1 MNHVERDVIR
11 DAGTN
16 IHPVLLNLL
25 HCHWI
30 AAPRARAA
38 AKLAKQDVVLA
49 RPEDDNPQRTQQTD
63 AGACPEGWPASK
75 VISSK
80 ARSPRTSE
88 HLPSVG
94 NLARVTRREKEVLV
108 QLAKGH
114 TNLEIAKQLG
124 IQESTVKL
132 HVHNLLEKLK
142 VRNRAEAALSGI
154 RVSDIQQKQI
164 EEAERGRLDLSW
176 LHPEMSHRRMRAGQ
190 WIFRLGD
197 AGSELFYVQR
207 GSVSLPEVG
216 EKIERG
222 GVFGEIG
229 IFAPER
235 SRTSSARCETEV
247 DLFSLSGDQVRRTYF
262 ANPRFA
268 FFMITLVAAR
278 LMADLRRHA
287 M

>member
-1 MNHVERDVIR
+1 
-11 DAGTN
+11 
-16 IHPVLLNLL
+16 
-25 HCHWI
+25 
-30 AAPRARAA
+30 
-38 AKLAKQDVVLA
+38 
-49 RPEDDNPQRTQQTD
+49 
-63 AGACPEGWPASK
+63 
-75 VISSK
+75 
-80 ARSPRTSE
+80 
-88 HLPSVG
+88 
-94 NLARVTRREKEVLV
+94 
-108 QLAKGH
+108 
-114 TNLEIAKQLG
+114 
-124 IQESTVKL
+124 VKL

-207 GSVSLPEVG
+207 GSVGLPEVG